1 MSDCKQYK
9 GIDRDELNKLRR
21 RLAKEGINVPEGD
34 DVEVEAP
41 FGVHLTAKYEEG
53 ARLLEICITK
63 KPMFV
68 PKSQIW
74 KIVDKGTA
82 PYVD

>member
-9 GIDRDELNKLRR
+9 GITRDELNKLRR
-21 RLAKEGINVPEGD
+21 RLAKEGVDVPEGD
-34 DVEVEAP
+34 DVEVKAP
-41 FGVHLTAKYEEG
+41 FGVFMSAKYDEG
-53 ARLLEICITK
+53 AEMLEICIIK
-63 KPMFV
+63 KPVFI